1 MRGQPSVV
9 ESEALTLPPALD
21 GNQVREFSS
30 NFATSRGYQTPYE
43 TSPKGEFLPSLEAFR
58 AIAIVCVVAG
68 HSISSTGWVI
78 DSGAEKF
85 IANIILGGTNLFVFI
100 SGYLFHHV
108 FKNRYT
114 FKGFLQQKAQR
125 VLLPYLFL
133 SVLPILMAVKNDHP
147 AGILGAVTSYLGHLM
162 KGDIWICYWYVP
174 FVMAMFALSPI
185 HRWFATLPAKV
196 QITAVGAMLM
206 VASIT
211 QRPIN
216 NIGIPQL
223 LVYFTPVYLAGVTA
237 AVHRQHLMA
246 FLSRHNLKLLI
257 GAVGLAIAQAI
268 LAPNTGSY
276 HRAFG
281 SIGNID
287 LQLIQKMLMC
297 GWLLYALQWF
307 DRRESKAIGLVAA
320 SSFAVFFLHPYVLD
334 IWLRT
339 WKLHVFLSGGSALP
353 LAVAII
359 HGTSILCALAVRKL
373 AGKRS
378 RYLIGW

>member
-9 ESEALTLPPALD
+9 ESEALQLPSTLD
-21 GNQVREFSS
+21 VNQKRGVSS
-30 NFATSRGYQTPYE
+30 NFGTSRGDQGATQK
-43 TSPKGEFLPSLEAFR
+43 TPKGEFLPSLEAFR

-78 DSGAEKF
+78 DSIAEKV

-114 FKGFLQQKAQR
+114 FKGFMQQKAQR

-147 AGILGAVTSYLGHLM
+147 AGLSGAIPSYLGHLM

-185 HRWFATLPAKV
+185 HRWFATIPAKV
-196 QITAVGAMLM
+196 QITAVGTMLM

-237 AVHRQHLMA
+237 AVHRQRLMA
-246 FLSRHNLKLLI
+246 FLSRHNVKLLI

-268 LAPNTGSY
+268 LATNTGSY
-276 HRAFG
+276 HRDFG
-281 SIGNID
+281 TIGNVD

-307 DRRESKAIGLVAA
+307 DRRESKAIGVIAA

-339 WKLHVFLSGGSALP
+339 WKLHAFLKGGSALP
-353 LAVAII
+353 VAVVII
-359 HGTSILCALAVRKL
+359 HGVSILCALGIRKV
-373 AGKRS
+373 AGKYS

>member
-1 MRGQPSVV
+1 M
-9 ESEALTLPPALD
+9 
-21 GNQVREFSS
+21 
-30 NFATSRGYQTPYE
+30 
-43 TSPKGEFLPSLEAFR
+43 
-58 AIAIVCVVAG
+58 CVVAG
-68 HSISSTGWVI
+68 HAIGSTGWVI
-78 DSGAEKF
+78 DSPIEKF
-85 IANIILGGTNLFVFI
+85 IANIMLGGTNLFVFI

-114 FKGFLQQKAQR
+114 YKGFLQQKAQR
-125 VLLPYLFL
+125 VLVPYLFL
-133 SVLPILMAVKNDHP
+133 SALPILMAVKNDHP
-147 AGILGAVTSYLGHLM
+147 AGLTGALMAYLGHLT

-196 QITAVGAMLM
+196 QITAVGTMLAI
-206 VASIT
+206 ASLT

-223 LVYFTPVYLAGVTA
+223 LIYFTPVYLAGVTA
-237 AVHRQHLMA
+237 AVHRQRLMA
-246 FLSRHNLKLLI
+246 FLSRHHVKLLI

-268 LAPNTGSY
+268 LATNTGSY

-287 LQLIQKMLMC
+287 LQLIQKILMC

-307 DRRESKAIGLVAA
+307 DQHNSKVVGLLAA
-320 SSFAVFFLHPYVLD
+320 SSFAVFFIHPYVIDL
-334 IWLRT
+334 WLRT
-339 WKLHVFLSGGSALP
+339 WKLHAFLSGGPALP
-353 LAVAII
+353 AAVAII
-359 HGTSILCALAVRKL
+359 LGISILCALAIRKV

>member
-1 MRGQPSVV
+1 MRGNPSVV
-9 ESEALTLPPALD
+9 ESEALQLPSTLD
-21 GNQVREFSS
+21 VGQKRGVTS
-30 NFATSRGYQTPYE
+30 NLGTSRGDQGATQK
-43 TSPKGEFLPSLEAFR
+43 TPKGEFLPSLEAFR

-78 DSGAEKF
+78 DSAAEKF

-125 VLLPYLFL
+125 VLLPYLLL

-147 AGILGAVTSYLGHLM
+147 AGTLGAVTSYLGHLM

-174 FVMAMFALSPI
+174 FVMAMFALSPF
-185 HRWFATLPAKV
+185 HRWFATLPSKL

-237 AVHRQHLMA
+237 AVHRQRLMA

-257 GAVGLAIAQAI
+257 GAVGLAIAQAT
-268 LAPNTGSY
+268 LVPNTGSY

-307 DRRESKAIGLVAA
+307 DRRESTAIGLVAA

-339 WKLHVFLSGGSALP
+339 WKLHAFLSGGPALP

-359 HGTSILCALAVRKL
+359 HGASILCALGIRKV

>member
-9 ESEALTLPPALD
+9 ESEVLTLPSALD
-21 GNQVREFSS
+21 GNQVSEFSS
-30 NFATSRGYQTPYE
+30 NFATSRGNQATYE

-78 DSGAEKF
+78 DSAAEKF

-133 SVLPILMAVKNDHP
+133 SVLPILMAVKNDHA
-147 AGILGAVTSYLGHLM
+147 AGLFGAVTSYLGHLM

-237 AVHRQHLMA
+237 AVHRQRLMA

-281 SIGNID
+281 SFGNID
-287 LQLIQKMLMC
+287 LQLIQKMLIC

-339 WKLHVFLSGGSALP
+339 WKLHAFLSGGPTLP

>member
-1 MRGQPSVV
+1 MRGHPAVV
-9 ESEALTLPPALD
+9 EQEALQLPSTLD
-21 GNQVREFSS
+21 VNQHNHLVS
-30 NFATSRGYQTPYE
+30 NFETSRGDQVPTQK
-43 TSPKGEFLPSLEAFR
+43 TPKGEFLPSLEAFR

-68 HSISSTGWVI
+68 HAIGSTGWVI
-78 DSGAEKF
+78 DSPIEKF
-85 IANIILGGTNLFVFI
+85 IANVILGGTNLFVFI

-114 FKGFLQQKAQR
+114 YKGFLQQKAQR
-125 VLLPYLFL
+125 VLVPYLFL
-133 SVLPILMAVKNDHP
+133 SALPILMAVKSDHP
-147 AGILGAVTSYLGHLM
+147 AGLPSVLMAYLGHLV

-185 HRWFATLPAKV
+185 HRWFATLPTRV
-196 QITAVGAMLM
+196 QIAVVGTMLAI
-206 VASIT
+206 ASIT

-237 AVHRQHLMA
+237 AVHRQRFIA
-246 FLSRHNLKLLI
+246 FLSRHHIKLLI

-268 LAPNTGSY
+268 LATNTGSY

-287 LQLIQKMLMC
+287 LQLIQKILMC

-307 DRRESKAIGLVAA
+307 DQHNSKLVGLLAS

-339 WKLHVFLSGGSALP
+339 WKLHAFLSGGAALP
-353 LAVAII
+353 AAVA
-359 HGTSILCALAVRKL
+359 
-373 AGKRS
+373 
-378 RYLIGW
+378 

>member
-1 MRGQPSVV
+1 MRGNPSVV
-9 ESEALTLPPALD
+9 ENETLPLPSTLD
-21 GNQVREFSS
+21 VSQPNHLAS
-30 NFATSRGYQTPYE
+30 NFGTSRGDQAPTQK
-43 TSPKGEFLPSLEAFR
+43 TPKGEFLPSLEAFR

-78 DSGAEKF
+78 DSTAEKF

-108 FKNRYT
+108 FRDRYT
-114 FKGFLQQKAQR
+114 FKGFMQQKAQR

-147 AGILGAVTSYLGHLM
+147 AGLPGALTAYLGHLI

-185 HRWFATLPAKV
+185 HRWFANLPAKV
-196 QITAVGAMLM
+196 QVTAVGTMLGI
-206 VASIT
+206 ASIT

-237 AVHRQHLMA
+237 AVHRQRLMA
-246 FLSRHNLKLLI
+246 FLSRHHIKLLV
-257 GAVGLAIAQAI
+257 GAVGLAIAQAT
-268 LAPNTGSY
+268 LATNTGSY

-287 LQLIQKMLMC
+287 LQLIQKILMC

-307 DRRESKAIGLVAA
+307 DRRESKVIGLLAS

-339 WKLHVFLSGGSALP
+339 WKLHAFLSGGAALP
-353 LAVAII
+353 VAVAII
-359 HGTSILCALAVRKL
+359 HGVSILCALGIRKV

>member
-1 MRGQPSVV
+1 MPRSTSVV
-9 ESEALTLPPALD
+9 EHDQIQLPSTLDNNHLRDVA
-21 GNQVREFSS
+21 S
-30 NFATSRGYQTPYE
+30 NFGTSRGHQK
-43 TSPKGEFLPSLEAFR
+43 SQSSSLDADFLPSLEAFR

-68 HSISSTGWVI
+68 HAIGSTGWVI
-78 DSGAEKF
+78 DSPIEKF

-114 FKGFLQQKAQR
+114 YKGFLQQKAQR
-125 VLLPYLFL
+125 VLVPYLFL
-133 SVLPILMAVKNDHP
+133 SALPILMAVKNDHP
-147 AGILGAVTSYLGHLM
+147 AGIAGALMAYIGHLGR
-162 KGDIWICYWYVP
+162 GDIWICYWYVP
-174 FVMAMFALSPI
+174 FVMAMFALSPM

-196 QITAVGAMLM
+196 QITAVGTMLA

-216 NIGIPQL
+216 NIGIPHL
-223 LVYFTPVYLAGVTA
+223 LIYFTPVYLTGIVA
-237 AVHRQHLMA
+237 AVHRQRLMA
-246 FLSRHNLKLLI
+246 FLSRHHVKLLI

-268 LAPNTGSY
+268 LATNTGSY

-287 LQLIQKMLMC
+287 LQLIQKILMC

-307 DRRESKAIGLVAA
+307 DQHNSKLVGLLAA
-320 SSFAVFFLHPYVLD
+320 SSFAVFFIHPYVIDL
-334 IWLRT
+334 WLRT
-339 WKLHVFLSGGSALP
+339 WKLHAFLSGGPALP
-353 LAVAII
+353 AAVAII
-359 HGTSILCALAVRKL
+359 LSISILCALAIRKV

>member
-1 MRGQPSVV
+1 MQGHPAVV
-9 ESEALTLPPALD
+9 EQETLQLPSTLD
-21 GNQVREFSS
+21 VNQHTHLAS
-30 NFATSRGYQTPYE
+30 NFGTSRGDEAPSQK
-43 TSPKGEFLPSLEAFR
+43 SPKGEFLPSLEAFR

-68 HSISSTGWVI
+68 HSISSTGWII
-78 DSGAEKF
+78 DSTAEKF

-114 FKGFLQQKAQR
+114 FIGFMQQKAQR

-147 AGILGAVTSYLGHLM
+147 AGLLGAVTAYLGHLT

-174 FVMAMFALSPI
+174 FVIAMFALSPI
-185 HRWFATLPAKV
+185 HRWFATLSATV
-196 QITAVGAMLM
+196 QVTAVGTMLAI
-206 VASIT
+206 ASVT

-237 AVHRQHLMA
+237 AVHRQQLMA
-246 FLSRHNLKLLI
+246 FLSRHHVSLFI
-257 GAVGLAIAQAI
+257 GAIGLAGAQA
-268 LAPNTGSY
+268 LFATNTGSY
-276 HRAFG
+276 HRDFG
-281 SIGNID
+281 TIGNID
-287 LQLIQKMLMC
+287 LQLIQKILLC

-307 DRRESKAIGLVAA
+307 DRRESKAIGLIAA

-339 WKLHVFLSGGSALP
+339 WKLHAFLSGGAALP
-353 LAVAII
+353 VAVAII
-359 HGTSILCALAVRKL
+359 HGVSILCALGIRKV

>member
-1 MRGQPSVV
+1 MRGNPSVV
-9 ESEALTLPPALD
+9 ENETLPLPSTLD
-21 GNQVREFSS
+21 VSQPNHLAS
-30 NFATSRGYQTPYE
+30 NFGTSRGDQVPTHK
-43 TSPKGEFLPSLEAFR
+43 TPKGEFLPSLEAFR

-78 DSGAEKF
+78 DSTAEKF

-108 FKNRYT
+108 FKDRYT
-114 FKGFLQQKAQR
+114 FKGFMQQKAQR
-125 VLLPYLFL
+125 VLLPYVFL

-147 AGILGAVTSYLGHLM
+147 TGLPGALTAYLGHLT

-196 QITAVGAMLM
+196 QVTAVGTMLGI
-206 VASIT
+206 ASIT

-223 LVYFTPVYLAGVTA
+223 LIYFTPVYLAGVSA

-246 FLSRHNLKLLI
+246 ILSRHHVKLLI
-257 GAVGLAIAQAI
+257 GAVGLAIAQAT
-268 LAPNTGSY
+268 LATNTGSY

-287 LQLIQKMLMC
+287 LQLIQKILMC

-307 DRRESKAIGLVAA
+307 DRHESKVIGLLAA

-339 WKLHVFLSGGSALP
+339 WKLHAFLRGGAALP
-353 LAVAII
+353 IAVAII
-359 HGTSILCALAVRKL
+359 HGVSILCALGIRKI

>member
-1 MRGQPSVV
+1 MPRSTSVV
-9 ESEALTLPPALD
+9 EHDEIQLPSALD
-21 GNQVREFSS
+21 NNHLRDVAS
-30 NFATSRGYQTPYE
+30 NFGTSRGHKKSQNA
-43 TSPKGEFLPSLEAFR
+43 SLDANFLPSLEAFR

-68 HSISSTGWVI
+68 HAIGSTAWVI
-78 DSGAEKF
+78 DSPIEKF

-114 FKGFLQQKAQR
+114 YKGFLLQKAQR
-125 VLLPYLFL
+125 VLVPYLFL
-133 SVLPILMAVKNDHP
+133 SALPILMAVKNDHR
-147 AGILGAVTSYLGHLM
+147 AGIVGALMAYIGHLGR
-162 KGDIWICYWYVP
+162 GDVWICYWYVP

-196 QITAVGAMLM
+196 QVTALGTMLAA
-206 VASIT
+206 ASII

-223 LVYFTPVYLAGVTA
+223 LVYFTPVYLTGVVA

-246 FLSRHNLKLLI
+246 FLSRHHVKLLI
-257 GAVGLAIAQAI
+257 GAIGLAIAQAI
-268 LAPNTGSY
+268 LVTNTGSY

-287 LQLIQKMLMC
+287 LQLIQKILMC
-297 GWLLYALQWF
+297 GWLLYVLQWF
-307 DRRESKAIGLVAA
+307 DQHNSKVVGLLAA
-320 SSFAVFFLHPYVLD
+320 SSFAVFFIHPYVIDL
-334 IWLRT
+334 WLRT
-339 WKLHVFLSGGSALP
+339 WKLHAFLSGGLALP
-353 LAVAII
+353 AAVAII
-359 HGTSILCALAVRKL
+359 LGMSILCALAIRKV